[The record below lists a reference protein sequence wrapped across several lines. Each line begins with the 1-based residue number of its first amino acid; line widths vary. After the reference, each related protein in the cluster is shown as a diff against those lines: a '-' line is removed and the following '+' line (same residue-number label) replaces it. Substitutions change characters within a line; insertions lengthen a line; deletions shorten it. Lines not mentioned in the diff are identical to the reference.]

1 MSDQFHRFDS
11 SLPRVV
17 DTLRYPPPEPIERI
31 YVIRDLYG
39 KVRLAV
45 SDRLENRPAA
55 TLFLREEATHL
66 HERLGV
72 RSYPPEDAV
81 LFLDDELV
89 QELQNS
95 GRKILPH
102 VYLVDRLLT
111 GSGWWTVSEG
121 EEDTPTYTLYSMKGG
136 VGRSTTA
143 AVLAWHWTQR
153 GERVLVVDLDLESP
167 GLSSA
172 MLHPSAQPEYG
183 VVDWFVEDLVGQG
196 DRVLEDMIARPSW
209 HQDFRGDVCIVP
221 AHGRNPSEYLAKL
234 GRVYLDTDVRWTQ
247 RLQRMLCRLRQLLKP
262 TIVLLESRSGLH
274 DIAAATMTDLNAHVL
289 LFGTDSDTNWQD
301 YGILFAHWQDLGL
314 ARDIRERLSIVS
326 SLTPD
331 VSTDE
336 YLEHFRERSWTLFQD
351 HVYDHVESKAEPDDF
366 TFDLDEDDAPHDP
379 IPIHWTRGLAAGA
392 SLRDFERTTV
402 AQAYSQFLA
411 RVDRLVHATG
421 GRSP

>member
-11 SLPRVV
+11 FLPQVV
-17 DTLRYPPPEPIERI
+17 DTLRYPKPEPIERI

-39 KVRLAV
+39 KARLAV
-45 SDRLENRPAA
+45 SDALEGHSGA
-55 TLFLREEATHL
+55 TSFLKEEAKVL
-66 HERLGV
+66 HQRLGV
-72 RSYPPEDAV
+72 RAYPPEDAI
-81 LFLDDELV
+81 LFLDAELIK
-89 QELQNS
+89 ELHSS
-95 GRKILPH
+95 GREILPGVH
-102 VYLVDRLLT
+102 LVDRLLT
-111 GSGWWTVSEG
+111 GAGWWTVNGG
-121 EEDTPTYTLYSMKGG
+121 EAETSTYTLYSIKGG

-183 VVDWFVEDLVGQG
+183 VVDWFVEDMVGQG

-221 AHGRNPSEYLAKL
+221 AHGRDPSEYLAKL
-234 GRVYLDTDVRWTQ
+234 GRVYLDVDVPWTQ
-247 RLQRMLCRLRQLLKP
+247 RLQRMLRKLRRLVKP
-262 TIVLLESRSGLH
+262 TVVLLESRSGLH

-289 LFGTDSDTNWQD
+289 LFGTDSDTTWQD
-301 YGILFAHWQDLGL
+301 YGILFAHWQELGL

-326 SLTPD
+326 SLTPEVD
-331 VSTDE
+331 TE
-336 YLEHFRERSWTLFQD
+336 AYMERFRERSWTLFQD
-351 HVYDHVESKAEPDDF
+351 HVYDHVESTAEPDDF

-392 SLRDFERTTV
+392 SLRDFEHTTV
-402 AQAYSQFLA
+402 AQAYSRFLS
-411 RVDRLVHATG
+411 RVDRLVLATR